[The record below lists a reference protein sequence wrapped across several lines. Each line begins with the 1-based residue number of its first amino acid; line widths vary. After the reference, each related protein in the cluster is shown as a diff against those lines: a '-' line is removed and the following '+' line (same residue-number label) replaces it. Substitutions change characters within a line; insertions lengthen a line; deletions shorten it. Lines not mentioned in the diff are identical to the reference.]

1 MLAAPLLLAT
11 LVSAVAPAPPVPPD
25 SQWMIA
31 PPSPTVGDT
40 IWLFRIVSHAADWR
54 VRAGPFE
61 NQDDV
66 VALGDPAVAFG
77 AAADTVRYA
86 LVAWTAGPHR
96 FRLPSLWM
104 VGPGRNDSLPGG
116 EGAVTVRSVI
126 PPDSVRPA
134 PKALLPP
141 LDPGVASWWP
151 PAGIAALSLLAL
163 VGLVRLRRRGP
174 RVTAAAAEFVTG
186 GGAPDARWLAAG
198 EPKAVAARAARV
210 LRQALARLVPDALES
225 LPVREA
231 LDAAEG
237 KIPGATFRRV
247 RESLVAL
254 DQVAFAVAHG
264 TDVARVASDA
274 RALAREL

>member
-1 MLAAPLLLAT
+1 MLVAPLLLAA
-11 LVSAVAPAPPVPPD
+11 LVSAAAPAPPD

-40 IWLFRIVSHAADWR
+40 IWLFRIVNHASDWR
-54 VRAGPFE
+54 VRAAPFE
-61 NQDDV
+61 NQGDV
-66 VALGDPAVAFG
+66 VSLGDPAVDFG
-77 AAADTVRYA
+77 TTADTVRYA

-96 FRLPSLWM
+96 FRLPALWL
-104 VGPGRNDSLPGG
+104 VGAGGRSDSLAGG

-126 PPDSVRPA
+126 PPDSTRPA
-134 PKALLPP
+134 PKGLLPP
-141 LDPGVASWWP
+141 LDPRGASWWP
-151 PAGIAALSLLAL
+151 PVGIAALSVVAL
-163 VGLVRLRRRGP
+163 VALVRLRRRRP
-174 RVTAAAAEFVTG
+174 RVTAAPAEFVTS

-210 LRQALARLVPDALES
+210 LRQALVRLVPDALES

-247 RESLVAL
+247 RESLLAL

-264 TDVARVASDA
+264 TDVARVAADA